1 MGDIKKYQPLVYEG
15 VPQLNPDSVA
25 FREYWDEQIDRC
37 KNGFKPKGMDPITGK
52 HYYYLNF
59 YKILGSDGVK
69 GNSRKTLIAPWYRD
83 MDKNYFDLFDTCKE
97 EEKGMIVI

>member
-15 VPQLNPDSVA
+15 VPQLNPESVA

-59 YKILGSDGVK
+59 
-69 GNSRKTLIAPWYRD
+69 
-83 MDKNYFDLFDTCKE
+83 
-97 EEKGMIVI
+97 